1 MSGRQHRETELARR
15 IRARGLAAG
24 QTMAQIA
31 EKIHETCNAQFGTTR
46 IKSHRLAHGIALADV
61 IEQVRALFERDGKPS
76 PGIGETLLSAY
87 ESGLKRPGP
96 EYLHYLCSVYH
107 VDPGALGYDGPCIC
121 GNTHTPPRPGARDP
135 LLGGPELRIVPD
147 PGLTERS
154 HADLAKTSD
163 DEDENVLRAALLKLI
178 KGERQVHLDGQMLG
192 AIENIRRRM
201 DDTFVSASVSPA
213 MLDQWEET
221 IAGFG
226 RQYMNTPPLR
236 LLCDVLLEFS
246 AVRRALDR
254 RQPMDL
260 QERLCRM
267 AAQLAGLCG
276 MIMINMGD
284 YRMAR
289 SFFRT
294 GRTAADETGD
304 RALRAWI
311 TARESLVPLYLG
323 DPQEALNLAKK
334 SRDLAGQTPCAAQAM
349 APVIE
354 ARALA
359 MLPNASKKDV
369 VDQAKKALARARA
382 AFTQMRS
389 QEKNDLAFGYTER
402 QLYFHQGDA
411 LVKLGQVL
419 EADIALQQA
428 LHQYSPQEWLDPI
441 LIRFD
446 RAKCKL
452 LEGEVDEAVEM
463 VIALMDKLDPSYRAD
478 IVLKRAQE
486 LADSIEEVAPDH
498 PRLPLYRRLIEPVSA
513 SQAVASAIMA
523 AGLVDAAGPSMD
535 ASPPL
540 DRPSSAAPAAGA
552 WASASPGSGEG

>member
-1 MSGRQHRETELARR
+1 MAVLPTGRKEASRWRTILSRDVWNRSFQRAIFCPSFLYARCERWTTLCQRGHHVRSATPPAGRGRGRMSGRQHRETELARR

-221 IAGFG
+221 
-226 RQYMNTPPLR
+226 
-236 LLCDVLLEFS
+236 
-246 AVRRALDR
+246 
-254 RQPMDL
+254 
-260 QERLCRM
+260 
-267 AAQLAGLCG
+267 
-276 MIMINMGD
+276 
-284 YRMAR
+284 
-289 SFFRT
+289 
-294 GRTAADETGD
+294 
-304 RALRAWI
+304 
-311 TARESLVPLYLG
+311 
-323 DPQEALNLAKK
+323 
-334 SRDLAGQTPCAAQAM
+334 
-349 APVIE
+349 
-354 ARALA
+354 
-359 MLPNASKKDV
+359 
-369 VDQAKKALARARA
+369 
-382 AFTQMRS
+382 
-389 QEKNDLAFGYTER
+389 
-402 QLYFHQGDA
+402 
-411 LVKLGQVL
+411 
-419 EADIALQQA
+419 
-428 LHQYSPQEWLDPI
+428 
-441 LIRFD
+441 
-446 RAKCKL
+446 
-452 LEGEVDEAVEM
+452 
-463 VIALMDKLDPSYRAD
+463 
-478 IVLKRAQE
+478 
-486 LADSIEEVAPDH
+486 
-498 PRLPLYRRLIEPVSA
+498 
-513 SQAVASAIMA
+513 
-523 AGLVDAAGPSMD
+523 
-535 ASPPL
+535 
-540 DRPSSAAPAAGA
+540 
-552 WASASPGSGEG
+552 